1 VVDDGVVVLVVVVV
15 VVADWHT
22 EMVTVV
28 PLFTWAP
35 AAGVW
40 LSTLP
45 GWAPPAQ
52 VVSKVVLATSP
63 APVMAEVAELCDC
76 PTTPGTETQFP
87 VDTTRLTGVLGGTL
101 APLDGLCAETTPLG

>member
-1 VVDDGVVVLVVVVV
+1 MDDVVDDGVVVLVVVVV

-28 PLFTWAP
+28 PLLTCAP

-45 GWAPPAQ
+45 G
-52 VVSKVVLATSP
+52 
-63 APVMAEVAELCDC
+63 
-76 PTTPGTETQFP
+76 
-87 VDTTRLTGVLGGTL
+87 
-101 APLDGLCAETTPLG
+101 